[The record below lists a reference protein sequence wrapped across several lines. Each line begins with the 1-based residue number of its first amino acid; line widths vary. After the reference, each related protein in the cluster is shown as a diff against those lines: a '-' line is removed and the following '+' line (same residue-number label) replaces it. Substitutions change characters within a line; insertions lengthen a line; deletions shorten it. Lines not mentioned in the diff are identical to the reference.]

1 MIKDYFKIE
10 KNPKKGLLALEW
22 VMLAYMI
29 LTVATMLF
37 TYTKLVN
44 PESMIWG
51 RIRVLVMTGAL
62 WGVYRM
68 VPCRATKLV
77 RVTAQM
83 ALLAWWYPDTYEIN
97 RMFPNLD
104 HVFAGWEQQLFGC
117 QPSLLFSKALP
128 WAVVSELMDMGYF
141 MYYPMI
147 AAVVFFYFFCRYREF
162 ERISFVM
169 LASFF
174 IYYVIFIYVPVA
186 GPTFYFDAVGVR
198 EITKGIFPAMGDYF
212 NTHTNCLPSPGYTDG
227 LFYHLVEDAKAAGER
242 PTAAF
247 PSSHVGISTI
257 CMLMAWHTG
266 NRKLVYILLPFY
278 AFLCMAT
285 VYIQAHYLID
295 ALAGFVSAVVIYF
308 LLMYLSKGMTEN
320 VGIR

>member
-1 MIKDYFKIE
+1 M
-10 KNPKKGLLALEW
+10 ALEW

-117 QPSLLFSKALP
+117 QPSLL
-128 WAVVSELMDMGYF
+128 
-141 MYYPMI
+141 
-147 AAVVFFYFFCRYREF
+147 
-162 ERISFVM
+162 
-169 LASFF
+169 
-174 IYYVIFIYVPVA
+174 
-186 GPTFYFDAVGVR
+186 
-198 EITKGIFPAMGDYF
+198 
-212 NTHTNCLPSPGYTDG
+212 SPKPFLG
-227 LFYHLVEDAKAAGER
+227 L
-242 PTAAF
+242 
-247 PSSHVGISTI
+247 
-257 CMLMAWHTG
+257 W
-266 NRKLVYILLPFY
+266 
-278 AFLCMAT
+278 
-285 VYIQAHYLID
+285 
-295 ALAGFVSAVVIYF
+295 
-308 LLMYLSKGMTEN
+308 
-320 VGIR
+320 